1 MVYMVLNKQTWAPL
15 DRQSSWPGKHRTWPT
30 RQQTMYIARST
41 GAACSRCL
49 DAYFEHMLM
58 DAKCF
63 RGLRNPQQ
71 RTGADGVPVEDIQ
84 ASGPSTAAELERV
97 NSKVARRAGQK
108 LQWKPLDMSASSDV
122 AEIIS
127 PFNQAGPEA
136 ASSRISLDRSRL

>member
-1 MVYMVLNKQTWAPL
+1 
-15 DRQSSWPGKHRTWPT
+15 
-30 RQQTMYIARST
+30 
-41 GAACSRCL
+41 
-49 DAYFEHMLM
+49 M